1 MPSADINDVW
11 AQQAPVGTIENLTL
25 PSGQTVNAKRVAV
38 QDLILAGVVGESD
51 ALTQF
56 VQKHHLT
63 SGKAKPNEAMKAA
76 MDDPK
81 QFGNLVLLVDRIMP
95 HVLVNPSVML
105 HLVDLVDPPP
115 GAPKTRMI
123 PVSDREP
130 GVIYT
135 DQIPLTDKVF
145 LLHWALG
152 DVSQAVG
159 FREEPA
165 PAVAGVADV
174 ASVQDPAQRPARN
187 RKGRKR

>member
-38 QDLILAGVVGESD
+38 QDLVLAGVVGESD

-56 VQKHHLT
+56 VQKYHLT
-63 SGKAKPNEAMKAA
+63 SAKAKPDAAMKAA
-76 MDDPK
+76 LDDPK
-81 QFGNLVLLVDRIMP
+81 QFGNLMMMVDRIMP
-95 HVLVNPSVML
+95 HVLVDPSVML
-105 HLVDLVDPPP
+105 HLVDIVDPPR

-123 PVSDREP
+123 PVDERQP

-145 LLHWALG
+145 LLHWAMG

-165 PAVAGVADV
+165 PAVANVEDV
-174 ASVQDPAQRPARN
+174 AGIQNTAQRPPRN